1 MKSTKRLFL
10 MALSLCMAMGAGN
23 LFAQNRN
30 DLLVVQDLENP
41 NASALVNASLDM
53 HAAWRAKGVLQ
64 VRVQQ
69 EGDVPGTFRKLLD
82 FDPSGNF
89 LRKQTETETASLQFG
104 KDGNLRRIDRYSLN
118 GKLASSQFFF
128 YERNG
133 DLRKSVISWPNDQ
146 REIEG
151 YYDAKGYLTRVRHSS
166 KGIATKSVNI
176 SYTWNDGGQLTS
188 FRSPDL
194 SATYLYAG
202 GKLIQYRTQEIG
214 KNTQVNFAY
223 GESGITEMKK
233 YEEKDG
239 DLILIETVA
248 YEYNAAGLLAR
259 RTVKP
264 RDPNAKVVVN
274 NYYYDAFAANSAVA
288 TRGDDWDGGG
298 YGFGAPVVISWSN
311 PDNDTRVT
319 DSIYSFR
326 LDLRPGVGQ
335 KMPDIK
341 NLKLRLNHEQT
352 DREIGSVVLQKE
364 GVADRYF
371 IEEKLPLS
379 EGANSIR
386 LEVETERGKFSSG
399 ERFITYKNPNREIK
413 VGNLHVLA
421 IGVADY
427 NEDVLDLTQANT
439 DVNDLVT
446 ALSAQQGKLFGEVKS
461 KVLTDKE
468 ATKANIEEAVRQ
480 IKGKAAKDDLV
491 LIYFAGHGE
500 ENGGSFYLKPTD
512 VKASA
517 GELATSAIDNRWILE
532 EISRYNASTLYFL
545 DASHPLKAEAADVGQ
560 ANMDQVTADFE
571 SVVTSDDDIRIFM
584 SSTSAKQSSRQ
595 AQNTQKS
602 LYLEAMLEGLQGKA
616 DEAGNKNG
624 LVTVEELGAYV
635 SDRVLGM
642 TSWKQKPNQVKRGIG
657 MVPIAKVK

>member
-1 MKSTKRLFL
+1 MKSTKRLL
-10 MALSLCMAMGAGN
+10 LVALSLCMAVGAGN

-30 DLLVVQDLENP
+30 DLLLVQDLENP
-41 NASALVNASLDM
+41 NASTLLASSLDL

-69 EGDVPGTFRKLLD
+69 EGDAPGSFRKLID
-82 FDPSGNF
+82 FDQAGNV
-89 LRKQTETETASLQFG
+89 LRKQAEAETSSLQFG
-104 KDGNLRRIDRYSLN
+104 KDGNIRRIDRYTN
-118 GKLASSQFFF
+118 DKLVSTQFFY

-133 DLRKSVISWPNDQ
+133 SLRKSVMSWPNEQ
-146 REIEG
+146 REVEG

-176 SYTWNDGGQLTS
+176 TRTWNDAGQLTA

-202 GKLIQYRTQEIG
+202 DKLIQYRAQEIG
-214 KNTQVNFAY
+214 KNTQINLAY
-223 GESGITEMKK
+223 GEFGLTELKK

-239 DLILIETVA
+239 DLILIETVSN
-248 YEYNAAGLLAR
+248 EYNAAGLLAR
-259 RTVKP
+259 RTTKP

-274 NYYYDAFAANSAVA
+274 NFYYDAFTPNSVA
-288 TRGDDWDGGG
+288 MRGDDWDGGG
-298 YGFGAPVVISWSN
+298 YGYGTPVVISWAN
-311 PDNDTRVT
+311 PDNDARVT
-319 DSIYSFR
+319 DSIYSLR

-335 KMPDIK
+335 KMPEIK
-341 NLKLRLNHEQT
+341 NIKLRLNHEQT
-352 DREIGSVVLQKE
+352 DREIGSVLLQKQ
-364 GVADRYF
+364 GVSDKYF

-386 LEVETERGKFSSG
+386 LEVETDLGKFSSG
-399 ERFITYKNPNREIK
+399 ERFITYKNPNREIL
-413 VGNLHVLA
+413 VRDLHVLA

-427 NEDVLDLTQANT
+427 KEDNFDLSHANNDVTELVNALGTQK
-439 DVNDLVT
+439 
-446 ALSAQQGKLFGEVKS
+446 GKLFGDVKT
-461 KVLTDKE
+461 KVLTDQM

-500 ENGGSFYLKPTD
+500 ERDGSFYLKPTD

-517 GELATSAIDNRWILE
+517 SELSASAIDNRWILE
-532 EISRYNASTLYFL
+532 EISRYNAPTLYFL
-545 DASHPLKAEAADVGQ
+545 DASHPVQAEGMDVGQ

-595 AQNTQKS
+595 AQGTQKS
-602 LYLEAMLEGLQGKA
+602 LYLDAMLEGLQGKA
-616 DEAGNKNG
+616 DEAGNNNG
-624 LVTVEELGAYV
+624 LVTVEELGSFV
-635 SDRVLGM
+635 SDRVLGL